1 MIAYKEQSKME
12 DASTLKLLSTQ
23 TPALL
28 SAVEV
33 MVEQCYL
40 RSQNVRESQQ
50 MSIARNVGLQELDE
64 FRPGKSP
71 AGSPAP
77 KRKKEEEKKLVGV
90 MCGRWVW

>member
-1 MIAYKEQSKME
+1 MIAYKEQSKTE
-12 DASTLKLLSTQ
+12 DVSTLKILSTQ

-50 MSIARNVGLQELDE
+50 MSIARNVGLQELE
-64 FRPGKSP
+64 ELRPGRSP

-77 KRKKEEEKKLVGV
+77 KRKKEVEKKPVSVVGGWGG
-90 MCGRWVW
+90 M